1 MKLLFTALVIFA
13 AVSDIRT
20 RTVSDLVCIFIML
33 TGLPALS
40 LGSVLGAVFASLPF
54 VQGWIFHKNGAGDVT
69 FCAAVGFVL
78 GVRKALVGLE
88 IFSIIYAIFIFGSL
102 VYEKISHKTAPTS
115 CPLIPFLAA
124 GFLPAYFLF

>member
-13 AVSDIRT
+13 AVSDYRT

-33 TGLPALS
+33 TGLPTVTF
-40 LGSVLGAVFASLPF
+40 GSIFGAVFASLPF
-54 VQGWIFHKNGAGDVT
+54 ALGWIFHKNGAGDIT

-78 GVRKALVGLE
+78 GVRKTLVGLT
-88 IFSIIYAIFIFGSL
+88 IFPVIYAIFIFGNCAY
-102 VYEKISHKTAPTS
+102 VKISHKPASIS

>member
-40 LGSVLGAVFASLPF
+40 LDSVLGAVFASLPF
-54 VQGWIFHKNGAGDVT
+54 VLGWIFHKNGAGDIT
-69 FCAAVGFVL
+69 FCAAVGFVS
-78 GVRKALVGLE
+78 GVRKTLVGLV

-102 VYEKISHKTAPTS
+102 VYEKISHKPAPTS

-124 GFLPAYFLF
+124 GFLPAYLLF